1 MRLLECAKIL
11 TTHGIKGE
19 VKIKI
24 ITDDLNRFNKGNI
37 LYVGDEKEVITINS
51 FRMFKGMGLITFN
64 NITNINDVLKY
75 IVKSIYVDTD
85 MYDDDSIYYDDL
97 IGCNVFDKGKLIGIC
112 EDVMEVP
119 QGEILVI
126 KLENG
131 KQGFVP
137 FVDEFIKEIDIEK
150 KQIDIESIEGLLWK

>member
-24 ITDDLNRFNKGNI
+24 FTDDLNRFNKGNI

-75 IVKSIYVDTD
+75 IGKSIYVDTD

-150 KQIDIESIEGLLWK
+150 KQIDIESIEGLIWK

>member
-24 ITDDLNRFNKGNI
+24 FTDDLNRFNKGNI

-75 IVKSIYVDTD
+75 IGKSIYVDTD

-150 KQIDIESIEGLLWK
+150 KQIDIESIEGLI

>member
-75 IVKSIYVDTD
+75 IGKSIYVDTD

-150 KQIDIESIEGLLWK
+150 KQIDIESIEGLIWK

>member
-37 LYVGDEKEVITINS
+37 LYVGEEKEAITINS
-51 FRMFKGMGLITFN
+51 FRMFKEMGLITFN

-75 IVKSIYVDTD
+75 VGKSIYVDTD

-112 EDVMEVP
+112 EDAMEVP

-126 KLENG
+126 LENG

-137 FVDEFIKEIDIEK
+137 FVDEFVKEIDVEN
-150 KQIDIESIEGLLWK
+150 KQINIESIEGLL

>member
-1 MRLLECAKIL
+1 MRLLECAKVL

-24 ITDDLNRFNKGNI
+24 ITDDLNRFNKGTI
-37 LYVGDEKEVITINS
+37 LYAGEEKEVITINS
-51 FRMFKGMGLITFN
+51 FRMFKGMGLIRFN

-75 IVKSIYVDTD
+75 VGKSIYVDTD

-137 FVDEFIKEIDIEK
+137 FVDEFVKEIDIDN
-150 KQIDIESIEGLLWK
+150 KQIIIESIEGLL

>member
-24 ITDDLNRFNKGNI
+24 ITDDLNRFNKGTI
-37 LYVGDEKEVITINS
+37 LYVGEEKEAITINS
-51 FRMFKGMGLITFN
+51 FRLFKEMGLITFN

-75 IVKSIYVDTD
+75 IGKSIYVDTD
-85 MYDDDSIYYDDL
+85 MYDDDGIYYDDL
-97 IGCNVFDKGKLIGIC
+97 IGCNVFDKGNLIGVC
-112 EDVMEVP
+112 VDVMEVP

-126 KLENG
+126 KLSNG
-131 KQGFVP
+131 KQGYVP
-137 FVDEFIKEIDIEK
+137 FVDEFVKEIDIEN
-150 KQIDIESIEGLLWK
+150 KQINIESIEGLLWK

>member
-51 FRMFKGMGLITFN
+51 FRMFKGMGLITIN

>member
-24 ITDDLNRFNKGNI
+24 ITDDLNIFNKGNI

-64 NITNINDVLKY
+64 NVTNINDVLKY
-75 IVKSIYVDTD
+75 IGKSIYVDTD

-112 EDVMEVP
+112 EDVMAVP

-137 FVDEFIKEIDIEK
+137 FVDEFVKEIDIEK

>member
-11 TTHGIKGE
+11 TTNGIKGE

-75 IVKSIYVDTD
+75 VGKSIYVDTD

-137 FVDEFIKEIDIEK
+137 FVDEFVKEIDIEK

>member
-51 FRMFKGMGLITFN
+51 FRMSKGMGLITFN

-75 IVKSIYVDTD
+75 IGKSIYVDTD

>member
-75 IVKSIYVDTD
+75 IGKSIYVDTD

-97 IGCNVFDKGKLIGIC
+97 IGCNVFDKGKLIGSC

-150 KQIDIESIEGLLWK
+150 KQIDIESIEGLIWK

>member
-1 MRLLECAKIL
+1 MRLLECAKVL
-11 TTHGIKGE
+11 TTHGITGE

-24 ITDDLNRFNKGNI
+24 ITDDLNRFNKGTI
-37 LYVGDEKEVITINS
+37 LYAGEEKEVITINS

-75 IVKSIYVDTD
+75 VGKSIYVDTD

-137 FVDEFIKEIDIEK
+137 FVDEFVKEIDIDN
-150 KQIDIESIEGLLWK
+150 KQIIIESIEGLL

>member
-51 FRMFKGMGLITFN
+51 FRMSKGMGLITFN

-75 IVKSIYVDTD
+75 IGKSIYVDTD

-150 KQIDIESIEGLLWK
+150 KQIDIESIEGLL

>member
-37 LYVGDEKEVITINS
+37 LYAGEEKEVITINS

-75 IVKSIYVDTD
+75 IGKSIYVDTD